1 MEIQN
6 QNNLL
11 QMLFSARDN
20 ASLAVNSDKLT
31 PDFANMLKLS
41 SDTSTAL
48 SSDEVKGVSDEK
60 VKTFAAVRDNK
71 SVSANRV
78 ANDDKL
84 DSKVENKS
92 NNGDKVK
99 KVEKNAESEEK
110 KPVSSADD
118 SQNVKSSEQD
128 ADAAEAENASKPE
141 ADAETADDASDFE
154 QNDETQSDKADD
166 FTDVEEAVNLNI
178 LTTFVADEM
187 LPQAVAVQ
195 ADDADFAQDT
205 QAIEDILPVADDN
218 QNAKKIVSS
227 EVPVLDEAANAV
239 SAEPLNV
246 DEAMRFEQAKLLD
259 EKLNLSHKLKISVD
273 VKEEKVADVM
283 GQDILQNR
291 FEVDSLFQTVDD
303 DTPLN
308 EALLPDMGAE
318 VADDAQIVETAMPEI
333 TVADAAWVDAADYA
347 VAQTSAETTEVI
359 APTQELAMNGNVQT
373 LRTETVARTNDISA
387 RDGLNGLS
395 KEVVEQVKVNI
406 TKSAIKGVDTIDVQL
421 KPEDLGKIQIK
432 LHIAKDGRLQAE
444 FVAGRADT
452 LDMLQKEAGELAK
465 AFSDAGY
472 DTDSRSFNFSFQN
485 EDQAREQQNE
495 ASELSRF
502 IGDTL
507 EQEAENVAGNDNL
520 VYDPAL
526 GINIRV

>member
-20 ASLAVNSDKLT
+20 TSLAVNSDKMT

-41 SDTSTAL
+41 SDTSTVL
-48 SSDEVKGVSDEK
+48 SSDEVKSLPGEK
-60 VKTFAAVRDNK
+60 AETLAKAKDSK

-78 ANDDKL
+78 ANDYKS
-84 DSKVENKS
+84 DSKVETKS
-92 NNGDKVK
+92 DNGNKVK
-99 KVEKNAESEEK
+99 KAEKNAEAGEK
-110 KPVSSADD
+110 EPVSSAND
-118 SQNVKSSEQD
+118 SREAKSSEQD
-128 ADAAEAENASKPE
+128 ADVVEAKGVNEPE
-141 ADAETADDASDFE
+141 DDVQTVGDASGIE
-154 QNDETQSDKADD
+154 QNEEIQSDKADD
-166 FTDVEEAVNLNI
+166 FAEAGEPANLNI

-195 ADDADFAQDT
+195 ADDTDFANDA
-205 QAIEDILPVADDN
+205 QAVEGVLSVADDN
-218 QNAKKIVSS
+218 KNAKKIISS
-227 EVPVLDEAANAV
+227 EMPVFDETANAV

-283 GQDILQNR
+283 ERDILQNR
-291 FEVDSLFQTVDD
+291 FEIDSLFQAVDD
-303 DTPLN
+303 DTSLQ
-308 EALLPDMGAE
+308 EALLPDVEAE
-318 VADDAQIVETAMPEI
+318 VADDAQVIEMTTPEV
-333 TVADAAWVDAADYA
+333 TVADAAWVDATDYA
-347 VAQTSAETTEVI
+347 ASQTSIETSEVI
-359 APTQELAMNGNVQT
+359 VPTQELAMNGNAQP
-373 LRTETVARTNDISA
+373 LRAETVARTNDVSA

-452 LDMLQKEAGELAK
+452 LEMLQKEAGDLAK

-485 EDQAREQQNE
+485 EDQAQGQQKE

-507 EQEAENVAGNDNL
+507 EQEAENIAGNDNL